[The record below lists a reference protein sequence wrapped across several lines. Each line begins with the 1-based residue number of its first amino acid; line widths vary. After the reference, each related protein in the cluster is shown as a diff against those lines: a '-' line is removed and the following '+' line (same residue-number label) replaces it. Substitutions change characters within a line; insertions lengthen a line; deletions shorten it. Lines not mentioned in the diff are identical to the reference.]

1 MRWLLSAAA
10 SLLVTAVVVAS
21 GESRVSP
28 DSATAPARLI
38 DTGLYARG
46 SVSEIASENR
56 AFSPQYPLWTDG
68 ATKSRWV
75 YLPPGSR
82 IDASDFDRWVIP
94 VGTKFWKEFSF
105 AGRKVETRMIWR
117 ASATR
122 WVFATYLW
130 NEGET
135 DAVLAPAEGVRNVA
149 DVATGKRHSI
159 PAQTDCA
166 ACHGTARPGPLGFT
180 ALQLSPDRDPNA
192 IHGESLKPGM
202 ITLAT
207 LLDERLIDGVSR
219 NVLASPPRI
228 ATSNP
233 RTRTVLGYL
242 AANCG
247 SCHNGRGEIAALGP
261 ILREADLLRDADGVA
276 ASLVNQPTKWQIQG
290 KMEGSVLVDPVTPE
304 QSALLARLR
313 SRSPSSQMPPLG
325 TVLRDDEAVQFV
337 SDWISRDLALAARQ
351 SRR

>member
-1 MRWLLSAAA
+1 MRWLLAAAA

-28 DSATAPARLI
+28 ESVTPPARLT
-38 DTGLYARG
+38 DTGLYTRG
-46 SVSEIASENR
+46 SVSEIANQNR

-68 ATKSRWV
+68 ATKARWV
-75 YLPPGSR
+75 YLPAGSR
-82 IDASDFDRWVIP
+82 VDASDINRWVVP
-94 VGTKFWKEFSF
+94 VGTKFWKEFRF

-130 NEGET
+130 NEDET
-135 DAVLAPAEGVRNVA
+135 DAILAPAEGVRSVA
-149 DVATGKRHSI
+149 DVAAGKRHSI

-192 IHGESLKPGM
+192 IHGESLQPGM

-207 LLDERLIDGVSR
+207 LFDEGLIDGISR
-219 NVLASPPRI
+219 DVLANPPRV

-242 AANCG
+242 SANCG

-261 ILREADLLRDADGVA
+261 ILREDDLLRDADAVA
-276 ASLVNQPTKWQIQG
+276 ARLVNQPTKWQIQG
-290 KMEGSVLVDPVTPE
+290 RTEGSVLVDPKMPE

-325 TVLRDDEAVQFV
+325 TVLRDSDAVQVV
-337 SDWISRDLALAARQ
+337 SDWISRDLAVAERQ